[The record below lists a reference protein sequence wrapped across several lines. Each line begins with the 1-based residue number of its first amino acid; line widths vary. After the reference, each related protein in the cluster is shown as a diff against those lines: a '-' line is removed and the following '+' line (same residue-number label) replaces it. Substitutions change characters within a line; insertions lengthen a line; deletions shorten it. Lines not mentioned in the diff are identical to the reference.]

1 MEEQIRKQLKSI
13 MQQEVV
19 LATGCTEPGAVA
31 LCVAKAVET
40 LGFEPT
46 TINIKLSKNVYK
58 NAMGVGIPGTGMI
71 GLPIAVAMAVTHG
84 DSSRG
89 LEVLTLP
96 ADQVEEAKQWLANN
110 AGKINIGVK
119 ETSDKLYIECNVS
132 SASCCAAEASTATA
146 VIAKRHT
153 NFIFIKKDDTVLL
166 DHKIGLFQEQAGDD
180 NPQEDNKQR
189 LELTARMV
197 YDYATTAPLEELK
210 WLLDTVEYNAA
221 ASECGLSGMGLHTG
235 EILMEQARGDMVHT
249 VVARTVAAS
258 DARMDGCT
266 KPVYSNS
273 GSGNQGITCT
283 LPSYYY
289 GKLKGCSEEQIL
301 RALTMNHLMSIYIKR
316 GIGRLSALCGIVNA
330 TMGCAAALT
339 YLEGSERGVRGSE
352 RGVKGTNEGGEG
364 SERGVRG
371 SESGVKGT
379 NLYEQVCYAMKN
391 MINTIAGMVCDGAKP
406 SCALKMSV
414 GLYSAFVCAELAVH
428 NRVVDRTDGLSESD
442 IDCSIRNLGRL
453 GKEGMNQTDDMILD
467 IMTHKR

>member
-1 MEEQIRKQLKSI
+1 MEENIRKQLKEI

-40 LGFEPT
+40 LGCEPEG
-46 TINIKLSKNVYK
+46 ISLKLSKNVYK

-96 ADQVEEAKQWLANN
+96 EAEVEDAKRWLANN
-110 AGKINIGVK
+110 SARINIGVK
-119 ETSDKLYIECNVS
+119 ETSDKLYIECSVVS
-132 SASCCAAEASTATA
+132 GQHSATV

-153 NFIFIKKDDTVLL
+153 NFVFVKKDDIVLM
-166 DHKIGLFQEQAGDD
+166 DHKIGLFQEQDNDD
-180 NPQEDNKQR
+180 NPAEDNKQR

-197 YDYATTAPLEELK
+197 YDYANTAPLDELQ
-210 WLLDTVEYNAA
+210 WLLDTVEYNVA
-221 ASECGLSGMGLHTG
+221 ASECGLAGMGLHTG

-289 GKLKGCSEEQIL
+289 GKLKGCSDEQIL

-330 TMGCAAALT
+330 TMGGAAALT
-339 YLEGSERGVRGSE
+339 YLEG
-352 RGVKGTNEGGEG
+352 GG
-364 SERGVRG
+364 
-371 SESGVKGT
+371 
-379 NLYEQVCYAMKN
+379 YEQVCYAMKN

-428 NRVVDRTDGLSESD
+428 NRVVDQTDGLSESD
-442 IDCSIRNLGRL
+442 IDCSIHNLGRL
-453 GKEGMNQTDDMILD
+453 GKDGMNQTDDMILD
-467 IMTHKR
+467 IMTHKK

>member
-1 MEEQIRKQLKSI
+1 MEESIRKQLKEI

-31 LCVAKAVET
+31 LCVAKTVEL
-40 LGFEPT
+40 LGSKPSG
-46 TINIKLSKNVYK
+46 IRLKLSKNVYK

-84 DSSRG
+84 NPARG
-89 LEVLTLP
+89 LEVLTIP
-96 ADQVEEAKQWLANN
+96 AEQVEDAKQWLANN
-110 AGKINIGVK
+110 ASKIDIGVK
-119 ETSDKLYIECNVS
+119 ETSDKLYIECTCFNGEHV
-132 SASCCAAEASTATA
+132 ATA

-153 NFIFIKKDDTVLL
+153 NFVFLKNDDNVLL
-166 DHKIGLFQEQAGDD
+166 DHKQGLFQEQDNDD
-180 NPQEDNKQR
+180 NPTEDNKQR
-189 LELTARMV
+189 LDLTARMV
-197 YDYATTAPLEELK
+197 YDYATTAPLEELE
-210 WLLDTVEYNAA
+210 WLRDTVEYNTA
-221 ASECGLSGMGLHTG
+221 ASQCGLEGMGLHTG

-289 GKLKGCSEEQIL
+289 GKLKGSSDEQIM
-301 RALTMNHLMSIYIKR
+301 RALAMNHLMSIYIKR

-330 TMGCAAALT
+330 TMGASAALT
-339 YLEGSERGVRGSE
+339 YLEG
-352 RGVKGTNEGGEG
+352 GG
-364 SERGVRG
+364 
-371 SESGVKGT
+371 
-379 NLYEQVCYAMKN
+379 YEQVCYAMKN

-428 NRVVDRTDGLSESD
+428 DRVVDRTDGLSESD

-453 GKEGMNQTDDMILD
+453 GKDGMNQTDDMILD
-467 IMTHKR
+467 IMTHKK

>member
-1 MEEQIRKQLKSI
+1 MEETIRRQLKEI

-40 LGFEPT
+40 LGGEPVA
-46 TINIKLSKNVYK
+46 IDLKLSKNVYK

-89 LEVLTLP
+89 LEVLTIP

-110 AGKINIGVK
+110 ANKINIGVK
-119 ETSDKLYIECNVS
+119 ETSDKLYIECKG
-132 SASCCAAEASTATA
+132 AGPRCAASSETHTA
-146 VIAKRHT
+146 VAVVAKRHT
-153 NFIFIKKDDTVLL
+153 NFVFVKKDDQVLL
-166 DHKIGLFQEQAGDD
+166 DHKIGLFQEQDNDD
-180 NPQEDNKQR
+180 NPSEDNKQR

-197 YDYATTAPLEELK
+197 YDYATTAPLDELK

-221 ASECGLSGMGLHTG
+221 ASQCGLEGMGLHTG

-289 GKLKGCSEEQIL
+289 GKLKGCSDEQIL

-330 TMGCAAALT
+330 TMGASAALT
-339 YLEGSERGVRGSE
+339 YLEG
-352 RGVKGTNEGGEG
+352 GG
-364 SERGVRG
+364 
-371 SESGVKGT
+371 
-379 NLYEQVCYAMKN
+379 YEQVCYSMKN

-428 NRVVDRTDGLSESD
+428 DRVVDRTDGLSESD
-442 IDCSIRNLGRL
+442 IDCSIHNLGRL

-467 IMTHKR
+467 IMTHKK